1 MKKILFI
8 LPNTQQ
14 GGAETQLLCLLR
26 GLDKSKFDVYLGL
39 LYENE
44 QLKKEFTS
52 IKNVKTIC
60 FNKRGPWDVSVL
72 FKIKRFIRENDI
84 EIVQT
89 FLGNHYSFIPVLFS
103 KKIIAVGGIR
113 ATEQPENISF
123 LKRIITYKLPKIISK
138 YNKSIL
144 VSNSYS
150 GKRLFV
156 KEDFPEKLIEVIPN
170 GIDFNRFSKGNGNK
184 IIKEFNLKNKFV
196 FAMVSRL
203 VEGKN
208 HPELIQVFKKLTDK
222 RRNLILLIIGAGPE
236 MDKLKQLVKELGL
249 DTKVIFTG
257 NRKDIPD
264 FLAAVDIYLF
274 PSRFPEGWP
283 NAVGEAMA
291 AGVPVITYQIGD
303 VKQIIKSG
311 YNGIITDNNMKSF
324 YDATIELM
332 KKKNKMKL
340 LGINA
345 QKTIEQ
351 NYSVDKMVRN
361 YQNLYFR
368 LLKTEKKNNTAR

>member
-26 GLDKSKFDVYLGL
+26 GLDKSEFDVYLGL

-72 FKIKRFIRENDI
+72 FKIKRFIKKNEI

-89 FLGNHYSFIPVLFS
+89 FLGNHYSFIPALFS
-103 KKIIAVGGIR
+103 KNVIAIGGIR
-113 ATEQPENISF
+113 ATEQPKNLGF
-123 LKRIITYKLPKIISK
+123 LKRIMIFKLPKIISK

-144 VSNSYS
+144 ISNSFS
-150 GKRLFV
+150 GKKLFL
-156 KEDFPEKLIEVIPN
+156 EEGFPEELIEVIPN
-170 GIDFNRFSKGNGNK
+170 GIDFNRFSKGNKDK
-184 IIKEFNLKNKFV
+184 ILKEFNLKNKFV

-208 HPELIQVFKKLTDK
+208 HPELIQVFNKLTEK
-222 RRNLILLIIGAGPE
+222 RRNLVLLIIGAGPE
-236 MDKLKQLVKELGL
+236 MDKLKQLVKELDL
-249 DTKVIFTG
+249 NTKVIFTG

-324 YDATIELM
+324 YNATIELM
-332 KKKNKMKL
+332 KSKNKMNL
-340 LGINA
+340 LGTNA
-345 QKTIEQ
+345 QRTIGE
-351 NYSVDKMVRN
+351 NYSVDKMVKN
-361 YQNLYFR
+361 YQKLYFR
-368 LLKTEKKNNTAR
+368 LLETEKKNKI